1 MIPLTQA
8 KPAKLSLSH
17 RCRHSVAVVIF
28 ASVLSAQAAPTVTPT
43 EPAAIAT
50 ESVETTGEATSL
62 TPSLTTEAAANNST
76 LETQRQPSYSALSAD
91 NQALLTNNERLQR
104 ELDDLQTQVN
114 VLIYEGK
121 GQLFMYGALTVL
133 ISLLSGGFISWLIFA
148 RRERW

>member
-62 TPSLTTEAAANNST
+62 TPSLTTETAANNPT
-76 LETQRQPSYSALSAD
+76 LATQRQPSYSALSAD
-91 NQALLTNNERLQR
+91 NQALLNNERLQR
-104 ELDDLQTQVN
+104 ELEDLQTQVN

-133 ISLLSGGFISWLIFA
+133 VSLLSGGFISWLIFA

>member
-1 MIPLTQA
+1 MIPLTQT

-62 TPSLTTEAAANNST
+62 TPSLTTEAAANNPT
-76 LETQRQPSYSALSAD
+76 LATQRQPSYSALSAD